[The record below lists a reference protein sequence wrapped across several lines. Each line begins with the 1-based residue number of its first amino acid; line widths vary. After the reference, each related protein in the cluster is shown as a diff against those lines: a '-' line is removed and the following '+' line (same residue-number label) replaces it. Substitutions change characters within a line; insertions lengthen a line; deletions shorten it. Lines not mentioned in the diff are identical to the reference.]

1 MLTER
6 EKIIREA
13 VPVVEL
19 LAGLAEESA
28 ELIQAALKLRRVFD
42 RTNPTPVTE
51 DQAMES
57 LYEEI
62 ADVMLYLSM
71 IDLNWEYIDV
81 IKTRKEI
88 RWTTRL
94 TEAKKAEK

>member
-81 IKTRKEI
+81 ICDVCDP
-88 RWTTRL
+88 
-94 TEAKKAEK
+94 